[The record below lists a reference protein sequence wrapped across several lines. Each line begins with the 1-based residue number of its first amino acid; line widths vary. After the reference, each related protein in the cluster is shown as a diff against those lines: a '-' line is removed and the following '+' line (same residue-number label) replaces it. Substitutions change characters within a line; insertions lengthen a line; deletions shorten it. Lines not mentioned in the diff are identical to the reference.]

1 MSDIKAIETRH
12 VLHARKNRN
21 DDSIRFHS
29 QRGECV
35 RLEVFD
41 DWLTVYM
48 DESTASG
55 VLKELERAL
64 DDVTSQR
71 FDREREDEN

>member
-12 VLHARKNRN
+12 VLHARKNIN

-29 QRGECV
+29 QQGECV

-71 FDREREDEN
+71 FNRERDDD

>member
-1 MSDIKAIETRH
+1 MINEIETRH
-12 VLHARKNRN
+12 VLHARK
-21 DDSIRFHS
+21 SVGMVEFHS
-29 QRGECV
+29 QNHECV
-35 RLEVFD
+35 RLEVSD
-41 DWLTVYM
+41 NWLTVYM

-71 FDREREDEN
+71 FDRERDDD